1 MCHSNTYAQNAGILR
16 TRQEPASSAAAGS
29 RSTNHPLKCTVRV
42 NSIICPAHGL
52 ARREAG
58 DQCAECNR
66 TRAKQMED
74 RYSSDGLYP
83 KACAQCEWSG
93 FIAPSGNEGF
103 LCPNCGSKIGGVSC
117 RSKHLQRQS

>member
-1 MCHSNTYAQNAGILR
+1 MCHSSLYAQNAGIRR

-29 RSTNHPLKCTVRV
+29 RSTSQPRRLT
-42 NSIICPAHGL
+42 IQTLICPKHGL

-66 TRAKQMED
+66 DRAKQMET
-74 RYSSDGLYP
+74 RYSSDGLNP

-103 LCPNCGSKIGGVSC
+103 IC
-117 RSKHLQRQS
+117 